1 MRRSKNSKQIS
12 TRCTYRKNIMK
23 NILFIVALVFASPLI
38 SKAQAKD
45 TLTFFNQQT
54 QAASVVQYPYSASE
68 VTGALAK
75 KFGKLK
81 FPKALKAVDG
91 YSLYK
96 GVTIPEISTIKID
109 VLTKVVAQGESISSL
124 YLILSKGYEN
134 FISKTSDPEIVAN
147 SLNFLNGFIKD
158 LSAYRYGIEI
168 EKQNAIIKGM
178 DKKLESSVDEN
189 KSLERSKTKIQ
200 SKIGSL
206 QQKSDGLRVKL
217 ETQQKLLEEVRNKK
231 VTLEEMSALKKEVS
245 KAESATSKARKKHEE
260 SIKDIDSKKAELEKV
275 DGKLTEN
282 KAEQDKINAELKA
295 EKQKLEDLKS
305 RLAELQ

>member
-1 MRRSKNSKQIS
+1 
-12 TRCTYRKNIMK
+12 MK
-23 NILFIVALVFASPLI
+23 NILFITALVFASPLI

-54 QAASVVQYPYSASE
+54 QAASVIQYPYSASE

-75 KFGKLK
+75 KFGSLK

-96 GVTIPEISTIKID
+96 GVTIPEISTIKLD
-109 VLTKVVAQGESISSL
+109 VFTKVVAQGETISSL

-147 SLNFLNGFIKD
+147 SLNFLNGFNKD
-158 LSAYRYGIEI
+158 LSAYRYGVDIG
-168 EKQNAIIKGM
+168 KQNEVIKVV
-178 DKKLESSVDEN
+178 DKKAKSTEDER
-189 KSLERSKTKIQ
+189 KSFEKSKSKIQ
-200 SKIGSL
+200 SKIGDL
-206 QQKSDGLRVKL
+206 QQKSDGLRVKF
-217 ETQQKLLEEVRNKK
+217 EMQQKLLEEVRNKK
-231 VTLEEMSALKKEVS
+231 VTLEEMSALKKEVT

-275 DGKLTEN
+275 EGKLSEN
-282 KAEQDKINAELKA
+282 KAEQDKINAELQA
-295 EKQKLEDLKS
+295 EKQKADDLKAK
-305 RLAELQ
+305 LAELQ